1 MAILP
6 QEVLNRYDMVSKTL
20 QPPVFDVARYPT
32 AATATSAS
40 ASVKPESPDMSDVF
54 NEIVYKMAQY
64 YFSVFQAIFA
74 KDNDSVRPSIA
85 DFLQLRDPLMRSRK
99 LIFYY
104 DELHELI
111 DKKLFYVNRTA
122 DEFKERSK
130 TSLLEHAYQRVLE
143 DSKQTDKTKYQEK
156 LNAIVNMTE
165 VTRKQLQ
172 EEINGL
178 EGHKNDMDSARKAA
192 YLSHVFRLP
201 WDTRVDTFWDV
212 QYSR

>member
-1 MAILP
+1 
-6 QEVLNRYDMVSKTL
+6 
-20 QPPVFDVARYPT
+20 
-32 AATATSAS
+32 
-40 ASVKPESPDMSDVF
+40 MSDVF

-122 DEFKERSK
+122 EEFRERSK

-165 VTRKQLQ
+165 VTRK
-172 EEINGL
+172 
-178 EGHKNDMDSARKAA
+178 
-192 YLSHVFRLP
+192 
-201 WDTRVDTFWDV
+201 
-212 QYSR
+212 